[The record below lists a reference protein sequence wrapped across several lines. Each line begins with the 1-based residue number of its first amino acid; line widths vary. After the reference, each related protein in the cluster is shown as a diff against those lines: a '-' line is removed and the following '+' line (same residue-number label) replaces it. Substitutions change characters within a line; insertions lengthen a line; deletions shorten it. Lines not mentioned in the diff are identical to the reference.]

1 MSERRGILK
10 AIGNT
15 PLVRLDTYSTG
26 NVEIWAKLEGTNPGG
41 SVKDRTALYLI
52 EDAEQKGELP
62 GKEVIEP
69 TSGNTGMGLAM
80 VCAVKGYPIT
90 VVMPESMSIERRQI
104 LRAFWAKLELTP
116 GELGTDGAIDRAHE
130 MVNAEPER
138 YFMPNQFDNPANVK
152 AHYET
157 TGREIWEQT
166 KGELSVFVAGIGT
179 SGTLMGT
186 GKYLKKQNPAI
197 RVIGVEPGPNHGIQ
211 GLKSLEEARIPTIF
225 DPSLPDDMLRVED
238 KDALRLARELPQR
251 EGIFVGISS
260 GAALCAALKAASQ
273 LEEGRIVV
281 VFPDGGER
289 YLSTGL
295 FPA

>member
-15 PLVRLDTYSTG
+15 PLVRLDSYSTET
-26 NVEIWAKLEGTNPGG
+26 VEIWAKLEGSNPGG

-52 EDAEQKGELP
+52 EDAEQRGELP
-62 GKEVIEP
+62 GKEVLEP
-69 TSGNTGMGLAM
+69 TSGNTGIGLSM

-104 LRAFWAKLELTP
+104 LLAFGAKLELTP

-130 MVNAEPER
+130 MVKANPER

-157 TGREIWEQT
+157 TGVEIWRQT
-166 KGELSVFVAGIGT
+166 GGDLSAYVAGIGT
-179 SGTLMGT
+179 SGTLMGA
-186 GKYLKKQNPAI
+186 GRYLKEQDPSI
-197 RVIGVEPGPNHGIQ
+197 QVIGVEPGPNHGIQ
-211 GLKSLEEARIPTIF
+211 GLKSLEEARVPAIF
-225 DPSLPDDMLRVED
+225 DPSLPDRMIRVADED
-238 KDALRLARELPQR
+238 AFRLAKELPR
-251 EGIFVGISS
+251 KEGIFVGISS
-260 GAALCAALKAASQ
+260 GAALSAALKIAGE
-273 LEEGRIVV
+273 LKKGRIVV